1 MKVLTTLKKNKE
13 YRNVYSR
20 GKSFADRYLVI
31 YFLAN
36 NLDFCRFGFTVSK
49 KTGNAVTRNRVRRLL
64 KEACRLNSDIFSGGF
79 DLVFVARRGI
89 VALDYKQVEESLLK
103 LLKKVY
109 NR

>member
-1 MKVLTTLKKNKE
+1 MKVLTTLKKNRE

-36 NLDFCRFGFTVSK
+36 NSDYCRFGFTVSK

-64 KEACRLNSDIFSGGF
+64 KEACRLNNNVFTNGF
-79 DLVFVARRGI
+79 DIVFVARRSI
-89 VALDYKQVEESLLK
+89 VTLDYRQVEESLLK
-103 LLKKVY
+103 LVKKVY
-109 NR
+109 KR